1 MKRRFIVLGLLV
13 SMAFANSTAFAA
25 TGTQNIP
32 VTYNNI
38 KIVVDGNTL
47 STSAEPFIY
56 NGTTYLPVRAVG
68 EAVGKEVTWD
78 GNSNTVYL
86 GEIPKNS
93 EPVADVEQE
102 ITVDKNIE
110 SVEILMPASF
120 FGDSSEQEI
129 IASARADGIEATA
142 NGDGSYTYKMSK
154 SKYNEMINAFK
165 ISFDDS
171 LKDISESGDYPS
183 IKLVEADANYK
194 NFKLYVDK
202 GAYESSLD
210 SIAEINIYIEALFY
224 HALNGE
230 NVDNLQLNFT
240 IIDNLTKEAFLT
252 EVYPIEETN

>member
-1 MKRRFIVLGLLV
+1 
-13 SMAFANSTAFAA
+13 
-25 TGTQNIP
+25 
-32 VTYNNI
+32 
-38 KIVVDGNTL
+38 
-47 STSAEPFIY
+47 
-56 NGTTYLPVRAVG
+56 
-68 EAVGKEVTWD
+68 
-78 GNSNTVYL
+78 
-86 GEIPKNS
+86 
-93 EPVADVEQE
+93 
-102 ITVDKNIE
+102 
-110 SVEILMPASF
+110 
-120 FGDSSEQEI
+120 
-129 IASARADGIEATA
+129 
-142 NGDGSYTYKMSK
+142 
-154 SKYNEMINAFK
+154 MINAFK

-240 IIDNLTKEAFLT
+240 IIDNSTKEAFLT